1 MQFKA
6 VPGYFAAY
14 PNAGFQGLDS
24 TKNDH
29 LQLINHND
37 WKELYHAIPKDTRN
51 CHYKLLILAR
61 HGQGYHNA
69 AISRYGMEEWD
80 AYWSLLSGDEHGE
93 WFDSRLTPLGKEQV
107 RGTGTNV
114 LLPMI
119 KQLGMLPHVF
129 FSSPMRRCLETF
141 IESWTP
147 VLTEIQKP
155 PSGNVISTRIIE
167 SLRETL
173 GSHTCDKRVN
183 HSVTVGEYQD
193 FPTDSGHTVHWHYVT
208 DYSEEDELW
217 LVDHRETNP
226 ELDMRTQD
234 GLSQLFSQLSSEE
247 RFVSLTCH
255 SGVIQS
261 VLRNLKHPPIYN
273 LETGKVVGIVVEVP
287 INVEDEVEAE
297 A

>member
-1 MQFKA
+1 MSLRA
-6 VPGYFAAY
+6 VPGYFSAY
-14 PNAGFQGLDS
+14 PNEAFQGLDS

-29 LQLINHND
+29 LQLINHKN
-37 WKELYHAIPKDTRN
+37 WKELYDAIPKDTRS

-69 AISRYGMEEWD
+69 AILRYGMEEWD

-93 WFDSRLTPLGKEQV
+93 WLDSRLTPLGKDQV
-107 RGTGTNV
+107 RRTGSNV

-147 VLTEIQKP
+147 VLAEVPKE
-155 PSGNVISTRIIE
+155 SFGSEVSTRIIE

-173 GSHTCDKRVN
+173 GSHTCDKRVS
-183 HSVTVGEYQD
+183 HSMTVNEYQN
-193 FPTDSGHTVHWHYVT
+193 FRTKSGHTVRWQYMP
-208 DYSEEDELW
+208 DYPEEDELW
-217 LVDHRETNP
+217 LVDHRETCA
-226 ELDMRTQD
+226 ELDKRTQD
-234 GLSQLFSQLSSEE
+234 GLSDLFSQLSREE
-247 RFVSLTCH
+247 KFISLTCH

-261 VLRNLKHPPIYN
+261 VLRNLQHPPVYN
-273 LETGKVVGIVVEVP
+273 LETGKVVGVIVEVP
-287 INVEDEVEAE
+287 VNTISQDRL
-297 A
+297 

>member
-14 PNAGFQGLDS
+14 PNDGFQGLDS
-24 TKNDH
+24 TKYDH
-29 LQLINHND
+29 LRLINHND
-37 WKELYHAIPKDTRN
+37 WKELYDALPKDTQN

-69 AISRYGMEEWD
+69 AISRYGMEKWD
-80 AYWSLLSGDEHGE
+80 AHWSLLSGDEYGE
-93 WFDSRLTPLGKEQV
+93 WVDSRLTPLGKEQV
-107 RGTGTNV
+107 RRTGTNV

-119 KQLGMLPHVF
+119 KQLDMLPHVF

-147 VLTEIQKP
+147 VLNETQKP
-155 PSGNVISTRIIE
+155 MSENKISTRIIE

-173 GSHTCDKRVN
+173 GSHTCDKRVA
-183 HSVTVGEYQD
+183 HSMTVGEYQD
-193 FPTDSGHTVHWHYVT
+193 FIMDSGHTVHWHYVT

-217 LVDHRETNP
+217 LVNHRETNP

-234 GLSQLFSQLSSEE
+234 GLSQLFGQLSTEE
-247 RFVSLTCH
+247 RFISLTCH

-273 LETGKVVGIVVEVP
+273 LETGKVVGVVVEVP
-287 INVEDEVEAE
+287 TNIEGQTEA
-297 A
+297 